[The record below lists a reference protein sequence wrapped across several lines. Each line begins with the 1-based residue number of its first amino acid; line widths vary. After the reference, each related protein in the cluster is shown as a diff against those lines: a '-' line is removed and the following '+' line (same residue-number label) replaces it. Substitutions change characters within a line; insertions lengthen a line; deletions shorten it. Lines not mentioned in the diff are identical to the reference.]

1 MKLLSVSV
9 VTLLALSFGGCGG
22 GSSSSDGD
30 TNGETSSGGTNDGGT
45 SSGGTNNGGSSS
57 LTPITPFTCESTLG
71 GATFKLGADGSLAC
85 EMSYGVPVLTFANG
99 NGMDI
104 SQLVS
109 VTKITTIYGNGTYT
123 IDVEHGTETIV
134 ASSPEYGSANC
145 VNTYD
150 IPTPISVYEAS
161 DLEHF
166 DISVYQLIRTTCPDW
181 VNDDYD
187 YDTDDDDE
195 TDVSGSFTENVTVTE
210 TSGKVSKIS
219 SYTSF

>member
-57 LTPITPFTCESTLG
+57 LTPIIPFTCESTQEFG
-71 GATFKLGADGSLAC
+71 GTTYVFKLGANGSLAC
-85 EMSYGVPVLTFANG
+85 ETTYGVPVLTFANG

-104 SQLVS
+104 NQLVS
-109 VTKITTIYGNGTYT
+109 VTKFTTSIGNGTYT
-123 IDVEHGTETIV
+123 IDVQHGTETIV
-134 ASSPEYGSANC
+134 ASSSEYGSANC

-150 IPTPISVYEAS
+150 VPTPISVYEAS
-161 DLEHF
+161 DLQHF
-166 DISVYQLIRTTCPDW
+166 DISAYQLVRTTCPDW
-181 VNDDYD
+181 VNE
-187 YDTDDDDE
+187 DDE
-195 TDVSGSFTENVTVTE
+195 TDDEEVSGSFAENVTVTE